1 MIPGMFALGVA
12 GKNLPC
18 CPAWISLPRNEV
30 LILALPPLHFQVVE
44 SRRSSTGHAGPSV
57 EDQIDAIGFGKLQII
72 AILATCVSL
81 ERCLLHTT
89 IIVWLNQCLLAVSM
103 WCECYRKC

>member
-1 MIPGMFALGVA
+1 ML
-12 GKNLPC
+12 
-18 CPAWISLPRNEV
+18 IS
-30 LILALPPLHFQVVE
+30 ALPPLHMQVVE

-81 ERCLLHTT
+81 ERCLLHNHHRLVEPVCQCGVSV
-89 IIVWLNQCLLAVSM
+89 IVSVSM
-103 WCECYRKC
+103 R